1 MTKLQVF
8 PSTKVSWPDPT
19 DSPSADLPQLDN
31 AHVVIDGNRM
41 TIRRLDDQGRQMPV
55 DVLTEITIKGSGAKT
70 HITGTSSYMV
80 DMVGLPPEDSEVTVE
95 VDTSPSR
102 CLTS

>member
-1 MTKLQVF
+1 MRLQVF
-8 PSTKVSWPDPT
+8 PSTKVAWPDPT
-19 DSPSADLPQLDN
+19 DSPSAEFQQIDN

-41 TIRRLDDQGRQMPV
+41 TVRRTDDQGRLAPV
-55 DVLTEITIKGSGAKT
+55 DVLSNITVKGSGTKT
-70 HITGTSSYMV
+70 NITGISNYMV
-80 DMVGLPPEDSEVTVE
+80 DMVGLTPDESEVTIE

>member
-19 DSPSADLPQLDN
+19 DSPSAEFQQIDN

-41 TIRRLDDQGRQMPV
+41 TIRKLDDQGRQMPV
-55 DVLTEITIKGSGAKT
+55 DVLSDIAVKGSGVKT
-70 HITGTSSYMV
+70 NITGISNYMV
-80 DMVGLPPEDSEVTVE
+80 DMVGLTPEESEVTIE